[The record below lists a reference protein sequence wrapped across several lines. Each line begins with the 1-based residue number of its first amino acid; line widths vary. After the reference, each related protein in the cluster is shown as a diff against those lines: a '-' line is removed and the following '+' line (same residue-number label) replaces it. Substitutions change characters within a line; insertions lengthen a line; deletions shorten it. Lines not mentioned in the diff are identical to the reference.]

1 MQSFETA
8 SFSQL
13 GVASIDLNGL
23 KKVNDQQGHSAGDS
37 LIRCTAGH
45 IARVFPGKSYRIGG
59 DEFLVIDTES
69 EEGAFRKATSAM
81 QADMAQDHISV
92 SLGIS
97 WRCSRCN
104 IKEQFD
110 EADRLMYRA
119 KAEFYSS
126 YDNDRRRR

>member
-1 MQSFETA
+1 MQE
-8 SFSQL
+8 
-13 GVASIDLNGL
+13 
-23 KKVNDQQGHSAGDS
+23 KM
-37 LIRCTAGH
+37 
-45 IARVFPGKSYRIGG
+45 
-59 DEFLVIDTES
+59 E
-69 EEGAFRKATSAM
+69 
-81 QADMAQDHISV
+81 QDGISV

>member
-1 MQSFETA
+1 M
-8 SFSQL
+8 
-13 GVASIDLNGL
+13 
-23 KKVNDQQGHSAGDS
+23 
-37 LIRCTAGH
+37 
-45 IARVFPGKSYRIGG
+45 FPGKAYRIGG
-59 DEFLVIDTES
+59 DEFAVIDTES
-69 EEGAFRKATSAM
+69 EESAFQKATSTM
-81 QADMAQDHISV
+81 QENMVQDGISV

-126 YDNDRRRR
+126 YDNDRRRN